1 MILFNRQEGSVLVK
15 PRIKYCVLLL
25 DPAVNN
31 IVFWVEKFLAEISKI
46 CEILALKSPSP
57 EKISILLKGYNNKL
71 SQVLSLLKG
80 I

>member
-57 EKISILLKGYNNKL
+57 EKILILLKGYNNKL
-71 SQVLSLLKG
+71 SPVLSLLKG